1 MQCLQ
6 EIQEMSSTNKKNPK
20 SAKKV
25 YAKRQPKATVV
36 SNPNEATYLVIVES
50 PSKCAKIESYLG
62 PQYQCIASKGHIREI
77 TGLKDIDVKNNYTP
91 KFSII
96 KEKSEHVN
104 WMRSMI
110 ELYQKD
116 RVLVATDDDREGE
129 GIAWHIYQLFDLPT
143 TVDNR
148 IVFHEITQPAI
159 QEAIRSP
166 RRLDMQL
173 VKAQQA
179 RQVLDVI
186 VGFKVSPLLWKHIQQ
201 GKKGAALS
209 AGRCQTPALRLIY
222 DNEKIC
228 RDSEPEL
235 LYKTRGHFSGRAL
248 DFVLNH
254 DFEKVEDMEGFL
266 KESAGFQHILDIGPE
281 KSSIKKAP
289 KPFNTSRLLQV
300 ASSLLKSSPKQT
312 MQTCQELYQNGYIT
326 YMRTENTKY
335 SPIFLDQAK
344 KYIETVYQD
353 IRYIGVLDSIENKDA
368 NNPHEAIRCTNVS
381 LRELPADVNP
391 KLVSMY
397 ALIWRNTVESCMSD
411 AQYKTQCASVSA
423 PQKHT
428 YQRILEIPVF
438 LGWKK
443 VGLERGVPLGSDK
456 KPLGSDKKP
465 LDDDSAT
472 LFYLQSQKDATMSYT
487 HIESKIQI
495 RGKKTH
501 YTESGLIQE
510 LEELGIGRPS
520 TFSLLV
526 DTVQDRGY
534 VKCQDIPGIEKECT
548 EFILQSSGVLDK
560 QVVKKE
566 LGGEKQKLRIQPV
579 GILCI
584 EFLIEH
590 FGCIFSY
597 DYTKLMEE
605 QLDSIAK
612 ERDST
617 TSSHSICLSCDQ
629 TIDTLSKILCTMK
642 RQEIA
647 IDASN
652 VFVMTRQGPAI
663 RSNEGVYASINPDLN
678 LDIDKL
684 KRGEYTLDSLVADKC
699 RELGVYQDSTL
710 YLKTGKYGPYLEWCK
725 GSKKQSTRTLVS
737 TTTDKITLEI
747 ATDFLDKQQ
756 ESTAHEGSNKRDAPT
771 AATSILR
778 AINTDASVR
787 QGKFGPYIFYKTESM
802 KKPQFVPLRGFKG
815 EWKTCSPNTLLQWI
829 QDSIGKPKTNK

>member
-1 MQCLQ
+1 
-6 EIQEMSSTNKKNPK
+6 
-20 SAKKV
+20 
-25 YAKRQPKATVV
+25 
-36 SNPNEATYLVIVES
+36 
-50 PSKCAKIESYLG
+50 
-62 PQYQCIASKGHIREI
+62 
-77 TGLKDIDVKNNYTP
+77 
-91 KFSII
+91 
-96 KEKSEHVN
+96 
-104 WMRSMI
+104 
-110 ELYQKD
+110 
-116 RVLVATDDDREGE
+116 
-129 GIAWHIYQLFDLPT
+129 
-143 TVDNR
+143 
-148 IVFHEITQPAI
+148 
-159 QEAIRSP
+159 
-166 RRLDMQL
+166 
-173 VKAQQA
+173 
-179 RQVLDVI
+179 
-186 VGFKVSPLLWKHIQQ
+186 
-201 GKKGAALS
+201 
-209 AGRCQTPALRLIY
+209 
-222 DNEKIC
+222 
-228 RDSEPEL
+228 
-235 LYKTRGHFSGRAL
+235 
-248 DFVLNH
+248 
-254 DFEKVEDMEGFL
+254 MEGFL
-266 KESAGFQHILDIGPE
+266 KESVGFQHILDIGPE

-300 ASSLLKSSPKQT
+300 ASSMLKSSPKQT

-335 SPIFLDQAK
+335 SPIFLDQARR
-344 KYIETVYQD
+344 YIETTYQD
-353 IRYIGVLDSIENKDA
+353 IRYIGILDAIENKDA
-368 NNPHEAIRCTNVS
+368 NNPHEAIRCTNIS
-381 LRELPADVNP
+381 LRELTADLNP
-391 KLVSMY
+391 RSKSMY
-397 ALIWRNTVESCMSD
+397 SLIWRNTVESCMSD

-443 VGLERGVPLGSDK
+443 VGLERGAPLGSDKKPLGSDKKPLGSDK

-472 LFYLQSQKDATMSYT
+472 LFYLQSQKGAIMSYT

-548 EFILQSSGVLDK
+548 EFILQSGGVLDK

-579 GILCI
+579 GTLCI

-590 FGCIFSY
+590 FGSLFSY

-612 ERDST
+612 DQDST
-617 TSSHSICLSCDQ
+617 TSSHTICLSCDQ
-629 TIDTLSKILCTMK
+629 TIDTLSKMLSTMK

-684 KRGEYTLDSLVADKC
+684 KRGEYTLDNLVIEKC
-699 RELGVYQDSTL
+699 RELGVYQDSIL

-725 GSKKQSTRTLVS
+725 GSKKQSIRTLES
-737 TTTDKITLEI
+737 CSPEKITLEI
-747 ATDFLDKQQ
+747 ATEFLDKQQ
-756 ESTAHEGSNKRDAPT
+756 ESTADEGPNKRDAPT

-815 EWKTCSPNTLLQWI
+815 EWKTCTPNTLLQWI
-829 QDSIGKPKTNK
+829 QDSIGKAKTGK

>member
-1 MQCLQ
+1 
-6 EIQEMSSTNKKNPK
+6 MSSTNKKTKKPAKPAKPTKLVKREPK
-20 SAKKV
+20 ETKV
-25 YAKRQPKATVV
+25 SDTNGA
-36 SNPNEATYLVIVES
+36 SYLVIVES

-62 PQYQCIASKGHIREI
+62 PHYQCIASKGHIREI

-91 KFSII
+91 KYTII
-96 KEKSEHVN
+96 KEKAEHVN

-110 ELYQKD
+110 ELYQKHC
-116 RVLVATDDDREGE
+116 VLVATDDDREGE

-143 TVDNR
+143 TIDNR

-235 LYKTRGHFSGRAL
+235 LYKTRGYFSSRGL
-248 DFVLNH
+248 DFVLDH

-266 KESAGFQHILDIGPE
+266 KESAGFQHILDIGQE
-281 KSSIKKAP
+281 KSSIKKTP

-300 ASSLLKSSPKQT
+300 ASNLLKSSPKQT

-335 SPIFLDQAK
+335 SPIFLDQARR
-344 KYIETVYQD
+344 YIETTYAD
-353 IRYIGVLDSIENKDA
+353 IRYIGVLDAIENKDA
-368 NNPHEAIRCTNVS
+368 NNPHEAIRCTNIS
-381 LRELPADVNP
+381 LRDLPADISP

-397 ALIWRNTVESCMSD
+397 GLIWRNTVESCMSD
-411 AQYKTQCASVSA
+411 ATYKTYCASMSA

-443 VGLERGVPLGSDK
+443 VGLERGAPLGSD
-456 KPLGSDKKP
+456 
-465 LDDDSAT
+465 AET
-472 LFYLQSQKDATMSYT
+472 LFYLQSQKGSSMSYT

-510 LEELGIGRPS
+510 LEDLGIGRPS

-548 EFILQSSGVLDK
+548 EFILQCGGVLDK
-560 QVVKKE
+560 QIIKRE

-579 GILCI
+579 GTLCI

-590 FGCIFSY
+590 FGPLFSY
-597 DYTKLMEE
+597 DYTKNMEE
-605 QLDSIAK
+605 QLDAIAK
-612 ERDST
+612 DPE
-617 TSSHSICLSCDQ
+617 TSSSKDALDKNICLSCDQ
-629 TIDTLSKILCTMK
+629 TIDALSKTLSTMK
-642 RQEIA
+642 RQEIV
-647 IDASN
+647 IDSSH

-663 RSNEGVYASINPDLN
+663 RSNEGAYLSVNPGLN
-678 LDIDKL
+678 LDIDRL
-684 KRGEYTLDSLVADKC
+684 KNGEYTLDNLVINKC
-699 RELGVYQDSTL
+699 RELGMYQDSTL
-710 YLKTGKYGPYLEWCK
+710 YLKTGKYGPYLEWCN
-725 GSKKQSTRTLVS
+725 GSKKQSTRTLES
-737 TTTDKITLEI
+737 CAPEKITLAI
-747 ATDFLDKQQ
+747 ATAFLDSI
-756 ESTAHEGSNKRDAPT
+756 EETRVDEGSNKRAAPT
-771 AATSILR
+771 TSILR
-778 AINTDASVR
+778 AIDTDTSIR
-787 QGKFGPYIFYKTESM
+787 QGKFGPYIFYKTATM
-802 KKPQFVPLRGFKG
+802 KKPQFVALRGFKG
-815 EWKTCSPNTLLQWI
+815 DWKTCVAKTITDWI
-829 QDSIGKPKTNK
+829 HNNSKK